1 MDAAGH
7 LRHGAARDLTV
18 VATVRV
24 LEHELEL
31 VRVPA
36 VARHVVRGDLRVN
49 QPVIGRRESMIYALA
64 TTTSP
69 TDDSS
74 S

>member
-1 MDAAGH
+1 MDAAGN
-7 LRHGAARDLTV
+7 LRHGAARDLAV
-18 VATVRV
+18 VAAVRV

-49 QPVIGRRESMIYALA
+49 QPVIGRDSMIYALA
-64 TTTSP
+64 ATTSP
-69 TDDSS
+69 TDDVSS
-74 S
+74 